1 MIPLIKIENM
11 SVIYDLGKPSETIA
25 LEDINLEIYP
35 EEYVVIFGPSG
46 CGKSTLLYSIA
57 GIEKP
62 TSGKIYM
69 KNKDINIFSPKELA
83 KFIRRNIG
91 FVFQA
96 YNLIPTLSVIEN
108 VSLPQIFEGQLKFS
122 RMAMAKKL
130 LQKFGVESQANRL
143 PQELSG
149 GQQQRVGIARSLIND
164 PSIILADEPVGNLDS
179 KSAENVLEILF
190 NLNNTDKKTIILV
203 THEPRYLTFA
213 HRVIYV
219 RDGRI
224 TKIVQNPRRIKSIR
238 EATENQSTI
247 TKEDLISTAGF
258 YPELN
263 ETEVKSK
270 TLTEHILK
278 EYEEEQKRRLE
289 ELVSKRLSGDLET
302 NEFIQELNNPISSKG
317 GGLEINQARDLAKKI
332 NTVLEKTE
340 IMQTKIK
347 STEKEPIKS
356 KIEEIRK
363 YLLENYKSPLL
374 LPQIHR
380 LDELITTR
388 IKNFISKDI
397 FLKGLYL
404 SFFRGGIGLR
414 YKTALAISSK
424 IEEILN
430 KQQTLIGN
438 QRLAISD

>member
-1 MIPLIKIENM
+1 MNPLIKIENM
-11 SVIYDLGKPSETIA
+11 SVIYDLDKPSETIA

-62 TSGKIYM
+62 TSGKIYI
-69 KNKDINIFSPKELA
+69 KNKDINVFSPKELA

-122 RMAMAKKL
+122 RMAAAKKL
-130 LQKFGVESQANRL
+130 LQRFGVDAQTNKL

-190 NLNNTDKKTIILV
+190 DLNNKDKKTIILV
-203 THEPRYLTFA
+203 THEPRYLAFA
-213 HRVIYV
+213 HRIIYIK
-219 RDGRI
+219 DGRLLKI
-224 TKIVQNPRRIKSIR
+224 TQNPRKIKSIL
-238 EATENQSTI
+238 EVAKTQPTL

-263 ETEVKSK
+263 ETEIKSK
-270 TLTEHILK
+270 ILTERILK
-278 EYEEEQKRRLE
+278 EYEEEQKRKLE
-289 ELVSKRLSGDLET
+289 ELITKRLSDALET
-302 NEFIQELNNPISSKG
+302 NEFIQELNNPLSSG
-317 GGLEINQARDLAKKI
+317 GAGLEINQARDLAKKI
-332 NTVLEKTE
+332 NTVLEKTD
-340 IMQTKIK
+340 IIQTRIK
-347 STEKEPIKS
+347 QETREPVKA
-356 KIEEIRK
+356 KVEEIRK
-363 YLLENYKSPLL
+363 YLLENYKSPLS

-380 LDELITTR
+380 LDELIKTR
-388 IKNFISKDI
+388 LKNFISKDI
-397 FLKGLYL
+397 FLKGIYL
-404 SFFRGGIGLR
+404 GFFRGGIGLS
-414 YKTALAISSK
+414 YKTALAMSSK
-424 IEEILN
+424 MEGILN
-430 KQQTLIGN
+430 NQQSTINN
-438 QRLAISD
+438 Q

>member
-1 MIPLIKIENM
+1 MNPLIKIENM
-11 SVIYDLGKPSETIA
+11 SIIYDLGKPSETIA

-35 EEYVVIFGPSG
+35 QEYVVIFGPSG

-62 TSGKIYM
+62 SSGKIYI

-122 RMAMAKKL
+122 RLAMAKKL
-130 LQKFGVESQANRL
+130 LQRFGVEAQADKL

-149 GQQQRVGIARSLIND
+149 GQQQRVGISRSLIND

-190 NLNNTDKKTIILV
+190 DLNNKDKKTIILV
-203 THEPRYLTFA
+203 THEPRYLAFA

-219 RDGRI
+219 KDGRI
-224 TKIVQNPRRIKSIR
+224 IKIAQNPRKIKSIR
-238 EATENQSTI
+238 DITETQTTI
-247 TKEDLISTAGF
+247 TKEDLISNAGF

-278 EYEEEQKRRLE
+278 EYEEEQKRKLE
-289 ELVSKRLSGDLET
+289 ELVAKRLSGALET
-302 NEFIQELNNPISSKG
+302 NEFIQELNNPLSTG
-317 GGLEINQARDLAKKI
+317 GAGLEINQARDLAKKI
-332 NTVLEKTE
+332 NTVLSKTE
-340 IMQTKIK
+340 IVQTKIK
-347 STEKEPIKS
+347 SETGEPLKA
-356 KIEEIRK
+356 KIEEIRR
-363 YLLENYKSPLL
+363 YLLENYKSPLS

-380 LDELITTR
+380 LDELIKTR
-388 IKNFISKDI
+388 LKNFISKDI

-404 SFFRGGIGLR
+404 GFFRGGIGLR
-414 YKTALAISSK
+414 YKTALTMSSK
-424 IEEILN
+424 MEEILN
-430 KQQTLIGN
+430 SQQ
-438 QRLAISD
+438 LANNELGIRN